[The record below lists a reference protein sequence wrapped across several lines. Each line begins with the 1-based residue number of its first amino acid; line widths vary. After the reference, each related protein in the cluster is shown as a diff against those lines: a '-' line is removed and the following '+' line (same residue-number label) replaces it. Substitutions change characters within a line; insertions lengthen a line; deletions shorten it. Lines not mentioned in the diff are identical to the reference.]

1 MQKLAPRPRAAT
13 PSTMATGLLRLAR
26 NAVLR
31 HALAPMQGARGGREA
46 RGWGRW
52 PGLINKRT
60 KRKGFHRRKCHI
72 SLPWRALPPP
82 LAAAAHGRG
91 GVLNLSFPVWSR
103 DVDTVVRHQWY
114 ITARCTR
121 TLARLR
127 HATLFNPH
135 MHGAAINTHSYCVVR
150 TARLGSNYA
159 LAAQSG
165 SAALLSRAVGELVAV
180 CYRLTGYANQSSRSD
195 AELEG
200 PI

>member
-1 MQKLAPRPRAAT
+1 MFNVFLNDEFCTLQQLLVVPTYMQSSMCLPRLPNLHVVYSSKPRTPTLVTLQLPVPLFGCTSCSALCLQLATFCSVLCHSFFNQGGVISTCLGALFRPRW
-13 PSTMATGLLRLAR
+13 LRQPA
-26 NAVLR
+26 
-31 HALAPMQGARGGREA
+31 
-46 RGWGRW
+46 
-52 PGLINKRT
+52 
-60 KRKGFHRRKCHI
+60 
-72 SLPWRALPPP
+72 
-82 LAAAAHGRG
+82 GRG
-91 GVLNLSFPVWSR
+91 DVLNLSFPVWSR

-165 SAALLSRAVGELVAV
+165 SAALL
-180 CYRLTGYANQSSRSD
+180 NN
-195 AELEG
+195 
-200 PI
+200 